1 MPIKTNRTLIS
12 TVEAA
17 EILGVSQGR
26 VRQLVLPGSKGRPP
40 KLWSDH
46 LGPKIIVVDKKEVER
61 LATEMQR
68 RRSEGRVCG
77 PKPLGFKPDRPG
89 VYRRLGVN

>member
-1 MPIKTNRTLIS
+1 MPIKTQRTLIS

-26 VRQLVLPGSKGRPP
+26 VRQLVLPGSKGQPP

-61 LATEMQR
+61 LAQEMQR
-68 RRSEGRVCG
+68 RRDEGRVCG
-77 PKPLGFKPDRPG
+77 PKPLGFKRDRPG
-89 VYRRLGVN
+89 VYRRQVG